1 MATVFMKFL
10 ELWPGDYERGI
21 RWLTLTLLAEGGRLI
36 IVEEVEP
43 EGRLARWLYH
53 AWRWPWAGLTWF
65 LTRSTTYPLR
75 QPERLLAEAGFRS
88 VPIASH
94 LGGSLRLLLG
104 QKEEREEPSDESAAV
119 PELKYRVT
127 VGTLLRDLYCLL
139 MRMVPPYPSVRP
151 GLYRVGRPGRKAPVL
166 VTGNYDLTVRR
177 LLKGIR
183 GLDAYLLVAD
193 SRGINVWCA
202 AGGGHFTA
210 EKVIAAVKS
219 SGIGELVDHRRLIL
233 P

>member
-36 IVEEVEP
+36 IVEEV
-43 EGRLARWLYH
+43 GRLARWVYH

-75 QPERLLAEAGFRS
+75 QPERLLAEAGFRP
-88 VPIASH
+88 VPIVSH

-104 QKEEREEPSDESAAV
+104 RKEEREESSDESAAV

-139 MRMVPPYPSVRP
+139 IVAGATYSTID
-151 GLYRVGRPGRKAPVL
+151 GL
-166 VTGNYDLTVRR
+166 R
-177 LLKGIR
+177 L
-183 GLDAYLLVAD
+183 
-193 SRGINVWCA
+193 
-202 AGGGHFTA
+202 
-210 EKVIAAVKS
+210 
-219 SGIGELVDHRRLIL
+219 
-233 P
+233 